1 MVPQNGSLMRLRAK
15 KWSRAFALMITI
27 GVSTAGFTRARAEVS
42 SWGWRASL
50 HRTGLANFQAQSIHA
65 VASITPSTAYTQPP
79 TKVAE
84 PKPTT
89 ETLADLTQR
98 RGLDPTRFDQNHS
111 TLGPLLGEEARL
123 KAGDCSNAGSFNGLL
138 PNNPYYN
145 YERWVRSL
153 NPTSF
158 DAKNPN
164 LGVLLAEDQRVRTL
178 IANCPAQQNLIPPAS
193 GTPAGTTAGGNGTG
207 GTGNTPAVPEPA
219 SLALVLLGSGAILAR
234 RLASWLR
241 QTMPKGD
248 TTD

>member
-1 MVPQNGSLMRLRAK
+1 MVPQNRTSMRLRAE
-15 KWSRAFALMITI
+15 KWSRAFALIVTV
-27 GVSTAGFTRARAEVS
+27 GVSTAGLTPVKAEVT

-50 HRTGLANFQAQSIHA
+50 HRTGLVNSQSLSIHA
-65 VASITPSTAYTQPP
+65 TAATTPSTAYTQPP
-79 TKVAE
+79 TNVAE

-89 ETLADLTQR
+89 EFLADLTQR
-98 RGLDPTRFDQNHS
+98 RGLNTTRFDQSHP

-158 DAKNPN
+158 DARNPN

-178 IANCPAQQNLIPPAS
+178 IAKCPAQENLIPPTN
-193 GTPAGTTAGGNGTG
+193 GTPSGTTAGGNGTG
-207 GTGNTPAVPEPA
+207 GPGDTPAVPEPA

-234 RLASWLR
+234 RFATWLR
-241 QTMPKGD
+241 ETMPKGD
-248 TTD
+248 TAD